1 MVKEAI
7 KTVNLSKKYGKNLVV
22 DDLNLSIESGEIV
35 GFLGLNGAGK
45 TTTMRMLLGLIKPT
59 SGECYIQGNKV
70 DQNNLEV
77 LNEIGYIIET
87 PYSYPDLTVQEN
99 LEIVST
105 LRGIR
110 NKDVID
116 WVTEKLK
123 LDQYKDKKVKHLSLG
138 NVARLGIAKA
148 IIHKPKILI
157 LDEPTNGLDPF
168 GVIEVRELLKELANN
183 LGTTVLIS
191 SHKLEEIS
199 KIATRIVIIH
209 EGRLIREVESKEL
222 DLYLEKRLLVSG
234 RNNKAMKE
242 VDGLLV
248 HISTD
253 YVFGGDPYNT
263 PCKEDQKGTPTGVY
277 GLTKLHGEQKIQATG
292 VKHIII
298 RTAWL
303 YSEFGKNFVKTM
315 LSLTAAKPQ
324 LKVVFDQCG
333 TPTYAGDLADVI
345 LDIIENRKFDGNE
358 GIYHFSNEGVCSWY
372 DFTLA
377 IAELTGNT
385 TCEVLPCHSDEYPS
399 PVVRPAY
406 SVLDKTK
413 IKHTFGYQIPYW
425 RDSLKKCLANIG
437 E

>member
-7 KTVNLSKKYGKNLVV
+7 KIVNLSKKYGKTLVV
-22 DDLNLSIESGEIV
+22 DELNLSIKSGEIV

-70 DQNNLEV
+70 DQYNLEV

-87 PYSYPDLTVQEN
+87 PYSYPDLTLQEN

-110 NKDVID
+110 NKDIID

-123 LDQYKDKKVKHLSLG
+123 LDQYKDKQVKHLSLG

-199 KIATRIVIIH
+199 KVATRIVIIH
-209 EGRLIREVESKEL
+209 GGRLIREVESKEL

-234 RNNKAMKE
+234 SNNKAMKE
-242 VDGLLV
+242 VLSAKGYQVNFKSDLENNSCYLELIDTKSVESSEEIATLLV
-248 HISTD
+248 NAGYPPKMLT
-253 YVFGGDPYNT
+253 VE
-263 PCKEDQKGTPTGVY
+263 KEDLENYFLRILNDCNKG
-277 GLTKLHGEQKIQATG
+277 A
-292 VKHIII
+292 
-298 RTAWL
+298 
-303 YSEFGKNFVKTM
+303 
-315 LSLTAAKPQ
+315 
-324 LKVVFDQCG
+324 
-333 TPTYAGDLADVI
+333 
-345 LDIIENRKFDGNE
+345 
-358 GIYHFSNEGVCSWY
+358 
-372 DFTLA
+372 
-377 IAELTGNT
+377 
-385 TCEVLPCHSDEYPS
+385 
-399 PVVRPAY
+399 
-406 SVLDKTK
+406 
-413 IKHTFGYQIPYW
+413 
-425 RDSLKKCLANIG
+425 
-437 E
+437 

>member
-22 DDLNLSIESGEIV
+22 DDLNISIDSGEIV

-59 SGECYIQGNKV
+59 SGKCYIQGNKV
-70 DQNNLEV
+70 DRYNLEV

-87 PYSYPDLTVQEN
+87 PYSYPDLTVKEN

-110 NKDVID
+110 NKDVVD

-123 LDQYKDKKVKHLSLG
+123 LNQHKDKKVKHLSLG

-209 EGRLIREVESKEL
+209 EGRLIREVESKDL
-222 DLYLEKRLLVSG
+222 DKCLEKRLLVSG
-234 RNNKAMKE
+234 SDNKAIKAVLSNNGYQVNFKSYLE
-242 VDGLLV
+242 NNSCYLELIDTKSVESSEEIATLLV
-248 HISTD
+248 NAGYPPRILT
-253 YVFGGDPYNT
+253 VE
-263 PCKEDQKGTPTGVY
+263 KEDLENYFLRILNDCNKG
-277 GLTKLHGEQKIQATG
+277 A
-292 VKHIII
+292 
-298 RTAWL
+298 
-303 YSEFGKNFVKTM
+303 
-315 LSLTAAKPQ
+315 
-324 LKVVFDQCG
+324 
-333 TPTYAGDLADVI
+333 
-345 LDIIENRKFDGNE
+345 
-358 GIYHFSNEGVCSWY
+358 
-372 DFTLA
+372 
-377 IAELTGNT
+377 
-385 TCEVLPCHSDEYPS
+385 
-399 PVVRPAY
+399 
-406 SVLDKTK
+406 
-413 IKHTFGYQIPYW
+413 
-425 RDSLKKCLANIG
+425 
-437 E
+437 

>member
-7 KTVNLSKKYGKNLVV
+7 KIVNLSKKYGKTLVV
-22 DDLNLSIESGEIV
+22 DELNLSIKSGEIV

-70 DQNNLEV
+70 DQYNLEV

-87 PYSYPDLTVQEN
+87 PYSYPDLTLQEN

-110 NKDVID
+110 NKDIID

-123 LDQYKDKKVKHLSLG
+123 LDQYKDKQVKHLSLG

-157 LDEPTNGLDPF
+157 FDEPTNGLDPF

-199 KIATRIVIIH
+199 KVATRIVIIH

-234 RNNKAMKE
+234 SNNKAMKE
-242 VDGLLV
+242 VLSAKGYQVNFKSDLENNSCYLELIDTKSVESSEEIATLLV
-248 HISTD
+248 NAGYPPKMLT
-253 YVFGGDPYNT
+253 VE
-263 PCKEDQKGTPTGVY
+263 KEDLENY
-277 GLTKLHGEQKIQATG
+277 FL
-292 VKHIII
+292 
-298 RTAWL
+298 R
-303 YSEFGKNFVKTM
+303 
-315 LSLTAAKPQ
+315 
-324 LKVVFDQCG
+324 
-333 TPTYAGDLADVI
+333 I
-345 LDIIENRKFDGNE
+345 LNDCNRG
-358 GIYHFSNEGVCSWY
+358 
-372 DFTLA
+372 A
-377 IAELTGNT
+377 
-385 TCEVLPCHSDEYPS
+385 
-399 PVVRPAY
+399 
-406 SVLDKTK
+406 
-413 IKHTFGYQIPYW
+413 
-425 RDSLKKCLANIG
+425 
-437 E
+437 

>member
-7 KTVNLSKKYGKNLVV
+7 KTVNLSKKYGKTLVV
-22 DDLNLSIESGEIV
+22 DELNLSIKSGEIV

-59 SGECYIQGNKV
+59 SGECYIQGNKM
-70 DQNNLEV
+70 DQYNVEA

-87 PYSYPDLTVQEN
+87 PYSYPELTVQEN

-116 WVTEKLK
+116 WVIEKLK
-123 LDQYKDKKVKHLSLG
+123 LDQYKDKQVKHLSLG
-138 NVARLGIAKA
+138 NIARLGIAKA
-148 IIHKPKILI
+148 IIHKPEILI

-199 KIATRIVIIH
+199 KVATRIVIIH

-242 VDGLLV
+242 VLSAKGYQVNFKSDLENNSCYLELIDTKSVESSEEIATLLV
-248 HISTD
+248 NAGYPPKMLT
-253 YVFGGDPYNT
+253 VE
-263 PCKEDQKGTPTGVY
+263 KED
-277 GLTKLHGEQKIQATG
+277 L
-292 VKHIII
+292 
-298 RTAWL
+298 
-303 YSEFGKNFVKTM
+303 
-315 LSLTAAKPQ
+315 
-324 LKVVFDQCG
+324 
-333 TPTYAGDLADVI
+333 
-345 LDIIENRKFDGNE
+345 ENYFLR
-358 GIYHFSNEGVCSWY
+358 
-372 DFTLA
+372 
-377 IAELTGNT
+377 
-385 TCEVLPCHSDEYPS
+385 VLNDCN
-399 PVVRPAY
+399 RGA
-406 SVLDKTK
+406 
-413 IKHTFGYQIPYW
+413 
-425 RDSLKKCLANIG
+425 
-437 E
+437 

>member
-7 KTVNLSKKYGKNLVV
+7 KTINLSKKYGKNLVV
-22 DDLNLSIESGEIV
+22 DDLNISIDSGEIV

-70 DQNNLEV
+70 DRYNLEV

-87 PYSYPDLTVQEN
+87 PYSYPDLTVKEN

-110 NKDVID
+110 NKDVVD

-123 LDQYKDKKVKHLSLG
+123 LNQYKDKKVKHLSLG

-168 GVIEVRELLKELANN
+168 GVIEVRALLKELANN

-222 DLYLEKRLLVSG
+222 DLYLEKKLWVSGSDNKAIKAVLSNNGYQVNFKSDLENNSCYLELIDTKSVESSEEIATLLVNAG
-234 RNNKAMKE
+234 YPPKILTVE
-242 VDGLLV
+242 
-248 HISTD
+248 
-253 YVFGGDPYNT
+253 
-263 PCKEDQKGTPTGVY
+263 KEDLENY
-277 GLTKLHGEQKIQATG
+277 FLRILNDYNRGE
-292 VKHIII
+292 
-298 RTAWL
+298 
-303 YSEFGKNFVKTM
+303 
-315 LSLTAAKPQ
+315 
-324 LKVVFDQCG
+324 
-333 TPTYAGDLADVI
+333 
-345 LDIIENRKFDGNE
+345 
-358 GIYHFSNEGVCSWY
+358 
-372 DFTLA
+372 
-377 IAELTGNT
+377 
-385 TCEVLPCHSDEYPS
+385 
-399 PVVRPAY
+399 
-406 SVLDKTK
+406 
-413 IKHTFGYQIPYW
+413 
-425 RDSLKKCLANIG
+425 
-437 E
+437 

>member
-87 PYSYPDLTVQEN
+87 PYSYSDLTVQEN

-110 NKDVID
+110 NTDVVD

-123 LDQYKDKKVKHLSLG
+123 LKQYKDKQVKHLSLG
-138 NVARLGIAKA
+138 NIARLGIAKA

-168 GVIEVRELLKELANN
+168 GVIEVRERLKELASN

-209 EGRLIREVESKEL
+209 EGRLIREVESKDL
-222 DLYLEKRLLVSG
+222 DKYLEKKLWVSG
-234 RNNKAMKE
+234 SNNKAIKAVLSNNGYQVNFKSDLE
-242 VDGLLV
+242 NNSSYLELIDTKSVESSEEIATLLV
-248 HISTD
+248 NAGYPPKILT
-253 YVFGGDPYNT
+253 VE
-263 PCKEDQKGTPTGVY
+263 KEDLENY
-277 GLTKLHGEQKIQATG
+277 FLRILNDYNRGE
-292 VKHIII
+292 
-298 RTAWL
+298 
-303 YSEFGKNFVKTM
+303 
-315 LSLTAAKPQ
+315 
-324 LKVVFDQCG
+324 
-333 TPTYAGDLADVI
+333 
-345 LDIIENRKFDGNE
+345 
-358 GIYHFSNEGVCSWY
+358 
-372 DFTLA
+372 
-377 IAELTGNT
+377 
-385 TCEVLPCHSDEYPS
+385 
-399 PVVRPAY
+399 
-406 SVLDKTK
+406 
-413 IKHTFGYQIPYW
+413 
-425 RDSLKKCLANIG
+425 
-437 E
+437 

>member
-7 KTVNLSKKYGKNLVV
+7 KTVNLSKKYGKTLVV
-22 DDLNLSIESGEIV
+22 DDLNLSISSGEIV

-59 SGECYIQGNKV
+59 SGECYIQGNKI
-70 DQNNLEV
+70 DQYNLEV

-87 PYSYPDLTVQEN
+87 PYSYPELTVQEN

-123 LDQYKDKKVKHLSLG
+123 LDQYKDKQVKHLSLG

-199 KIATRIVIIH
+199 KVATRIVIIH

-234 RNNKAMKE
+234 SNNKAMKE
-242 VDGLLV
+242 VLSAKGYQVNFKSDLENNSCYLELIDTKSVESSEEIATLLV
-248 HISTD
+248 NAGYPPKMLT
-253 YVFGGDPYNT
+253 VE
-263 PCKEDQKGTPTGVY
+263 KED
-277 GLTKLHGEQKIQATG
+277 L
-292 VKHIII
+292 
-298 RTAWL
+298 
-303 YSEFGKNFVKTM
+303 
-315 LSLTAAKPQ
+315 
-324 LKVVFDQCG
+324 
-333 TPTYAGDLADVI
+333 
-345 LDIIENRKFDGNE
+345 ENYFLR
-358 GIYHFSNEGVCSWY
+358 
-372 DFTLA
+372 
-377 IAELTGNT
+377 
-385 TCEVLPCHSDEYPS
+385 VLNDCN
-399 PVVRPAY
+399 RGA
-406 SVLDKTK
+406 
-413 IKHTFGYQIPYW
+413 
-425 RDSLKKCLANIG
+425 
-437 E
+437 

>member
-7 KTVNLSKKYGKNLVV
+7 KTVNLSKKYGKNFVV
-22 DDLNLSIESGEIV
+22 NDLNLSIESGEIV
-35 GFLGLNGAGK
+35 GFLGLNGTGK

-70 DQNNLEV
+70 DQYNLEV

-87 PYSYPDLTVQEN
+87 PYSYSDLTVQEN

-110 NKDVID
+110 NTDVVD

-123 LDQYKDKKVKHLSLG
+123 LDQYKDKQVKHLSLG

-209 EGRLIREVESKEL
+209 EGRLIREVESKDL
-222 DLYLEKRLLVSG
+222 DKYLEKKLWVSG
-234 RNNKAMKE
+234 SNNKAIKAVLSNNGYQVNFKSDLE
-242 VDGLLV
+242 NNSCYLELIDTKSVESSEEIATLLV
-248 HISTD
+248 NAGYPPKILT
-253 YVFGGDPYNT
+253 VE
-263 PCKEDQKGTPTGVY
+263 KEDLENY
-277 GLTKLHGEQKIQATG
+277 FLRILNDYNRGE
-292 VKHIII
+292 
-298 RTAWL
+298 
-303 YSEFGKNFVKTM
+303 
-315 LSLTAAKPQ
+315 
-324 LKVVFDQCG
+324 
-333 TPTYAGDLADVI
+333 
-345 LDIIENRKFDGNE
+345 
-358 GIYHFSNEGVCSWY
+358 
-372 DFTLA
+372 
-377 IAELTGNT
+377 
-385 TCEVLPCHSDEYPS
+385 
-399 PVVRPAY
+399 
-406 SVLDKTK
+406 
-413 IKHTFGYQIPYW
+413 
-425 RDSLKKCLANIG
+425 
-437 E
+437 

>member
-7 KTVNLSKKYGKNLVV
+7 KIVNLSKKYGKTLVV
-22 DDLNLSIESGEIV
+22 DDLNLSIRSGEIV

-70 DQNNLEV
+70 DQYNLEV

-87 PYSYPDLTVQEN
+87 PYSYPELTVQEN

-123 LDQYKDKKVKHLSLG
+123 LDQYKDKQVKHLSLG

-199 KIATRIVIIH
+199 KVATRIVIIH

-222 DLYLEKRLLVSG
+222 DLYLEKKLLVSG

-242 VDGLLV
+242 VLSAKGYQVNFKSDSENNSRYLELIDTKSVESSEEIATLLV
-248 HISTD
+248 NAGYPPKILT
-253 YVFGGDPYNT
+253 VE
-263 PCKEDQKGTPTGVY
+263 KEDLENY
-277 GLTKLHGEQKIQATG
+277 FL
-292 VKHIII
+292 
-298 RTAWL
+298 R
-303 YSEFGKNFVKTM
+303 
-315 LSLTAAKPQ
+315 
-324 LKVVFDQCG
+324 
-333 TPTYAGDLADVI
+333 I
-345 LDIIENRKFDGNE
+345 LNDCNRG
-358 GIYHFSNEGVCSWY
+358 
-372 DFTLA
+372 A
-377 IAELTGNT
+377 
-385 TCEVLPCHSDEYPS
+385 
-399 PVVRPAY
+399 
-406 SVLDKTK
+406 
-413 IKHTFGYQIPYW
+413 
-425 RDSLKKCLANIG
+425 
-437 E
+437 

>member
-7 KTVNLSKKYGKNLVV
+7 KTVNLSKKYGKTLVV
-22 DDLNLSIESGEIV
+22 DDLNLSISSGEIV

-59 SGECYIQGNKV
+59 SGEYYIQGNKV
-70 DQNNLEV
+70 DQYNLEV

-87 PYSYPDLTVQEN
+87 PYSYPELTVQEN

-110 NKDVID
+110 NKDIID

-199 KIATRIVIIH
+199 KVATRIVIIH

-234 RNNKAMKE
+234 SNNKAMKE
-242 VDGLLV
+242 VLSAKGYQVNFKSDLENNSCYLELIDIKSVESSEEIATLLV
-248 HISTD
+248 NAGYPPKMLT
-253 YVFGGDPYNT
+253 VE
-263 PCKEDQKGTPTGVY
+263 KED
-277 GLTKLHGEQKIQATG
+277 L
-292 VKHIII
+292 
-298 RTAWL
+298 
-303 YSEFGKNFVKTM
+303 
-315 LSLTAAKPQ
+315 
-324 LKVVFDQCG
+324 
-333 TPTYAGDLADVI
+333 
-345 LDIIENRKFDGNE
+345 ENYFLR
-358 GIYHFSNEGVCSWY
+358 
-372 DFTLA
+372 
-377 IAELTGNT
+377 
-385 TCEVLPCHSDEYPS
+385 VLNDCN
-399 PVVRPAY
+399 RGA
-406 SVLDKTK
+406 
-413 IKHTFGYQIPYW
+413 
-425 RDSLKKCLANIG
+425 
-437 E
+437 

>member
-7 KTVNLSKKYGKNLVV
+7 KTVNLSKKYGKTLVV
-22 DDLNLSIESGEIV
+22 DELNLSIKSGEIV

-70 DQNNLEV
+70 DRYNLEV

-87 PYSYPDLTVQEN
+87 PYSYPELTVQEN

-110 NKDVID
+110 NKDIID

-123 LDQYKDKKVKHLSLG
+123 LDQYKDKQVKHLSLG

-199 KIATRIVIIH
+199 KVATRIVIIH
-209 EGRLIREVESKEL
+209 DGRLIREVESKEL

-234 RNNKAMKE
+234 GNNKAMKE
-242 VDGLLV
+242 VLSAKGYQVNFKSDLENNSCYLELIDTKSVESSEEIATLLV
-248 HISTD
+248 NAGYPPRILT
-253 YVFGGDPYNT
+253 VE
-263 PCKEDQKGTPTGVY
+263 KEDLENYFLRILNDCNKG
-277 GLTKLHGEQKIQATG
+277 A
-292 VKHIII
+292 
-298 RTAWL
+298 
-303 YSEFGKNFVKTM
+303 
-315 LSLTAAKPQ
+315 
-324 LKVVFDQCG
+324 
-333 TPTYAGDLADVI
+333 
-345 LDIIENRKFDGNE
+345 
-358 GIYHFSNEGVCSWY
+358 
-372 DFTLA
+372 
-377 IAELTGNT
+377 
-385 TCEVLPCHSDEYPS
+385 
-399 PVVRPAY
+399 
-406 SVLDKTK
+406 
-413 IKHTFGYQIPYW
+413 
-425 RDSLKKCLANIG
+425 
-437 E
+437 

>member
-7 KTVNLSKKYGKNLVV
+7 KTVNLSKKYGKTLVV
-22 DDLNLSIESGEIV
+22 DDLNLSISSGEIV

-59 SGECYIQGNKV
+59 SGECYIQGNKI
-70 DQNNLEV
+70 DQYNLEV

-87 PYSYPDLTVQEN
+87 PYSYPELTVQEN

-123 LDQYKDKKVKHLSLG
+123 LDQYKDKQVKHLSLG

-148 IIHKPKILI
+148 IIHKPEILI

-199 KIATRIVIIH
+199 KVATRIVIIH
-209 EGRLIREVESKEL
+209 GGRLIREVESKEL

-234 RNNKAMKE
+234 SNNKAMKE
-242 VDGLLV
+242 VLSAKGYQVNFKSDLENNSCYLELIDTKSVESSEEIATLLV
-248 HISTD
+248 NAGYPPRILT
-253 YVFGGDPYNT
+253 VE
-263 PCKEDQKGTPTGVY
+263 KEDLENYFLRILNDCNKG
-277 GLTKLHGEQKIQATG
+277 A
-292 VKHIII
+292 
-298 RTAWL
+298 
-303 YSEFGKNFVKTM
+303 
-315 LSLTAAKPQ
+315 
-324 LKVVFDQCG
+324 
-333 TPTYAGDLADVI
+333 
-345 LDIIENRKFDGNE
+345 
-358 GIYHFSNEGVCSWY
+358 
-372 DFTLA
+372 
-377 IAELTGNT
+377 
-385 TCEVLPCHSDEYPS
+385 
-399 PVVRPAY
+399 
-406 SVLDKTK
+406 
-413 IKHTFGYQIPYW
+413 
-425 RDSLKKCLANIG
+425 
-437 E
+437 

>member
-22 DDLNLSIESGEIV
+22 NDLNLSIESGEIV

-59 SGECYIQGNKV
+59 SGECYIQGNKI
-70 DQNNLEV
+70 DQYNLEV
-77 LNEIGYIIET
+77 RNEIGYIIET

-110 NKDVID
+110 NKDAID

-123 LDQYKDKKVKHLSLG
+123 LDQYKDKQVKHLSLG

-199 KIATRIVIIH
+199 KVATRIVIIH
-209 EGRLIREVESKEL
+209 GGRLIREVESKEL

-242 VDGLLV
+242 VLSAKGYQVNFKSDLENNSCYLELIDTKSVESSEEIATLLV
-248 HISTD
+248 NAGYPPKILT
-253 YVFGGDPYNT
+253 VE
-263 PCKEDQKGTPTGVY
+263 KEDLENY
-277 GLTKLHGEQKIQATG
+277 FL
-292 VKHIII
+292 
-298 RTAWL
+298 R
-303 YSEFGKNFVKTM
+303 
-315 LSLTAAKPQ
+315 
-324 LKVVFDQCG
+324 
-333 TPTYAGDLADVI
+333 I
-345 LDIIENRKFDGNE
+345 LNDCNRG
-358 GIYHFSNEGVCSWY
+358 
-372 DFTLA
+372 A
-377 IAELTGNT
+377 
-385 TCEVLPCHSDEYPS
+385 
-399 PVVRPAY
+399 
-406 SVLDKTK
+406 
-413 IKHTFGYQIPYW
+413 
-425 RDSLKKCLANIG
+425 
-437 E
+437 